1 MSDEL
6 KPCPFCGGMT
16 EIVEI
21 DEGENAGG
29 SCVCCTACLASN
41 KVEFG
46 FKENFISNWNR
57 RVQTL
62 APDAVARLWHAARL
76 GLDMARA
83 NDLTKTAE
91 TIMEAMNAVECT
103 CNGSDEMCPCQNRRP
118 APDPEARLVEAA
130 RAENERLQT
139 IIDNLHAVEE
149 KHRETANAEFHRA
162 NRLQVENERLRE
174 ALKGMDLE
182 AQRETVEALLKPTLI
197 HLVMKM
203 SADARAT
210 LACMTG
216 PAKGASDGGL

>member
-6 KPCPFCGGMT
+6 KPCPFCGGMA

-29 SCVCCTACLASN
+29 SCVCCTTCLASS

-91 TIMEAMNAVECT
+91 TIMEAMNAVECP
-103 CNGSDEMCPCQNRRP
+103 CNGSDEMCPCQNRRGSRAAQLTPDQYRREGFQAGIAAAAQVLLDACPNPIFDQLKP
-118 APDPEARLVEAA
+118 ALMGEVTERVGYTDEDGNEVYYDRPVSWDAMKEIIRAA
-130 RAENERLQT
+130 
-139 IIDNLHAVEE
+139 
-149 KHRETANAEFHRA
+149 
-162 NRLQVENERLRE
+162 LR
-174 ALKGMDLE
+174 ALKGD
-182 AQRETVEALLKPTLI
+182 
-197 HLVMKM
+197 
-203 SADARAT
+203 DAN
-210 LACMTG
+210 G
-216 PAKGASDGGL
+216 

>member
-6 KPCPFCGGMT
+6 KPCPFCGGMA

-29 SCVCCTACLASN
+29 SCVCCTTCLASS

-57 RVQTL
+57 RVQTI

-91 TIMEAMNAVECT
+91 TIMEAMNAVECP

-139 IIDNLHAVEE
+139 IIDNLHAVEQ
-149 KHRETANAEFHRA
+149 KHRETANAQFHRA

-182 AQRETVEALLKPTLI
+182 AQRETVEAMLKPTLI

-203 SADARAT
+203 SDDARAT
-210 LACMTG
+210 LAIMTG
-216 PAKGASDGGL
+216 AAKGASDGGL

>member
-203 SADARAT
+203 SDDARAT
-210 LACMTG
+210 LPIMTG

>member
-6 KPCPFCGGMT
+6 KPCPFCGGLA
-16 EIVEI
+16 EIVDI

-29 SCVCCTACLASN
+29 SCVCCTTCLASS

-62 APDAVARLWHAARL
+62 APDAFVRLWHAARL

-130 RAENERLQT
+130 RGENERLQT
-139 IIDNLHAVEE
+139 IIDNLHAVEQ

-182 AQRETVEALLKPTLI
+182 AQRETVEAMLKPTLI

-203 SADARAT
+203 SDDARAT
-210 LACMTG
+210 LAIMTG
-216 PAKGASDGGL
+216 AAKGASDGGL

>member
-6 KPCPFCGGMT
+6 KPCPFCGGMA

-29 SCVCCTACLASN
+29 SCVGCTTCLASS
-41 KVEFG
+41 KVEFE

-118 APDPEARLVEAA
+118 APDAVARLVEAA
-130 RAENERLQT
+130 RAEADKAMRKYPQPNYV
-139 IIDNLHAVEE
+139 ISKVAEE
-149 KHRETANAEFHRA
+149 AGEVVKAAIHCAEGRETPEAVIGEIKQAMA
-162 NRLQVENERLRE
+162 MLIRLYIEGDQVHGLPPL
-174 ALKGMDLE
+174 AAM
-182 AQRETVEALLKPTLI
+182 ETSHDRT
-197 HLVMKM
+197 
-203 SADARAT
+203 
-210 LACMTG
+210 
-216 PAKGASDGGL
+216 